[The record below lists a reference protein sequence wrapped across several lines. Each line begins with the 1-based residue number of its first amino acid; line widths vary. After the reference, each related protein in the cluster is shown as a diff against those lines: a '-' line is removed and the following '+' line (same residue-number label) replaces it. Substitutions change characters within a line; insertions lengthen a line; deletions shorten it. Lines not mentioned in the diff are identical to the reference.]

1 MVDNDNIIAL
11 ASPSGVGAISL
22 IRISGPESIEI
33 VDNFFRGVEKLSL
46 KDQQSSKVQLGYIY
60 DKKNTIDKVLIT
72 VFRNPKSYT
81 GEDLVE
87 ISCHG
92 SLFIQQSII
101 QLLLSKN
108 CRIANA
114 GEFTMRSFLNG
125 KMDLSQAE
133 SVADLISS
141 NSEASHRLAMNQM
154 RGGFKND
161 INDLRSELVNF
172 ASLIELELDFSQEDV
187 EFANMNELISLLDR
201 ISLSLKTL
209 IDSFKTGNVIKNGI
223 PVVIAGEPNSGKSTL
238 LNSLLNEERAIVS
251 PIPGTTR
258 DTVEDQIN
266 LNGVICRF
274 IDTAGIRSTKDE
286 IESIGIER
294 TFKKIKEAEI
304 IIYLIDYS
312 KLDSS
317 NMDYYIDYL
326 NGINDEFP
334 EKKLILVLN
343 KEDEKSS
350 VEIDGLSKFKPISIS
365 AKNKVNISALKDEI
379 TTHVNSLTSQID
391 NSTISNSRHYDLL
404 NKTYE
409 EIHKVKSAINN
420 KVSADLLAIDIKQ
433 SIYRWRGGN
442 WRLLKDQVKQDIGI
456 EASQDYQLDANWR
469 SGKNIVEFNNK
480 LFATMPVVARHYF
493 ADLLRT
499 HEKFVENAL
508 GAYDGVA
515 QKVML
520 TDEESYVNITYFEA
534 DDKNTWSEVALKKT
548 IAVVEELQFKGYQLR
563 DIAILVRTKDEG
575 KFIADMA

>member
-1 MVDNDNIIAL
+1 LVDNDNIIAL

-46 KDQQSSKVQLGYIY
+46 KDQQSNKVQLGYIY
-60 DKKNTIDKVLIT
+60 DKKNTIDKVLVT
-72 VFRNPKSYT
+72 VFRNPRSYT

-187 EFANMNELISLLDR
+187 EFANMNELIALLDR

-312 KLDSS
+312 RLNSS
-317 NMDYYIDYL
+317 NMHYYIEYL
-326 NGINDEFP
+326 NGIYDEFP

-343 KEDEKSS
+343 KEDEKSN
-350 VEIDGLSKFKPISIS
+350 VEIDNLSEFKPISIS
-365 AKNKVNISALKDEI
+365 AKNKINISDLKDEI
-379 TTHVNSLTSQID
+379 IIHINNLTSQID
-391 NSTISNSRHYDLL
+391 SSTISNSRHYDLL

-409 EIHKVKSAINN
+409 EINKVKSAINN
-420 KVSADLLAIDIKQ
+420 KISADLLAIDIKQ
-433 SIYRWRGGN
+433 SIYYLGELTGEISNDEILGN
-442 WRLLKDQVKQDIGI
+442 IFSKFCIG
-456 EASQDYQLDANWR
+456 
-469 SGKNIVEFNNK
+469 K
-480 LFATMPVVARHYF
+480 
-493 ADLLRT
+493 
-499 HEKFVENAL
+499 
-508 GAYDGVA
+508 
-515 QKVML
+515 
-520 TDEESYVNITYFEA
+520 
-534 DDKNTWSEVALKKT
+534 
-548 IAVVEELQFKGYQLR
+548 
-563 DIAILVRTKDEG
+563 
-575 KFIADMA
+575 